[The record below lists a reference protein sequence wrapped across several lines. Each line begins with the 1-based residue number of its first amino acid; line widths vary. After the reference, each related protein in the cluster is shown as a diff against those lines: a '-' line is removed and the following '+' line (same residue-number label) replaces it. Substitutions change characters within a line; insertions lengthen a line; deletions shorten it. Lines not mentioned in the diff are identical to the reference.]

1 MQFII
6 RKAVLHDCQVIE
18 ELIKLSARG
27 LSTNDYTPDQVEDAL
42 QGAFGVDTQLIK
54 DGTYFVV
61 EDEGVMIGCGG
72 WSRRKTLFGGD
83 KEGSRNPE
91 ELDPEIDPAKIRA
104 FFVHPDWVRKG
115 VGKMIFEKCESESR
129 IYGFKSLELMSTLP
143 GIKFYQSCGFKGG
156 DYVEYKLPSGI
167 NITFLPMRKKL

>member
-1 MQFII
+1 
-6 RKAVLHDCQVIE
+6 
-18 ELIKLSARG
+18 
-27 LSTNDYTPDQVEDAL
+27 
-42 QGAFGVDTQLIK
+42 
-54 DGTYFVV
+54 
-61 EDEGVMIGCGG
+61 MIGCGG